1 MNEELNECTVAEL
14 RRRLVSR
21 EIAPRD
27 ILRSLESAIVL
38 RDEQIGGYLS
48 RDLEAALVEAERV
61 DVSLP
66 LGGIPVAVK
75 DVINVAGQPLTCA
88 SKMLG
93 SYVSAWDAT
102 VVARLRAAGAIP
114 FGKVNCDEFAMG
126 STSENSALRLTRNP
140 WDPERVPG
148 GSSGGSA
155 AVVAAG
161 EAVVSLGTDTGGSIR
176 QPASFCGITGL
187 KPTYGRVSRRGLVAY
202 ASSLD
207 GIGPMARTAEDA
219 ALLLQ
224 VMAGHDPGD
233 STSLRDAVPDYG
245 AALGSGVKGLRIGL
259 PKEYFVDGIDP
270 GVRAAVEEAV
280 RGLEREGAEVREISL
295 PHTEYAVAVY
305 YIIATAEASANLAR
319 FDGVRYG
326 HRCAA
331 PADIREVY
339 DRSRAEGFGPEV
351 KRRIIL
357 GTYVLSSGY
366 YDAYYGKAQR
376 VRTLIRRDFDE
387 AFREVDL
394 IAGPVCPVPAFR
406 LGEHAGDP
414 LQMYLAD
421 IFTIAANLA
430 GICGISVP
438 CGFTQAAG
446 RELPV
451 GLQLMGRALGESDLF
466 RAAGT
471 WQRVSDW
478 HLRKP
483 PGL

>member
-1 MNEELNECTVAEL
+1 MSDALNECTVVEL
-14 RRRLVSR
+14 RRRLR
-21 EIAPRD
+21 AGEISARD
-27 ILRSLESAIVL
+27 IVLSVEAAIAA
-38 RDEQIGGYLS
+38 RDEVIGGYLH
-48 RDLEAALVEAERV
+48 RDVERALEAADAADLA
-61 DVSLP
+61 LP

-93 SYVSAWDAT
+93 GYVSTWDAT
-102 VVARLRAAGAIP
+102 AVARLRGAGAIP

-126 STSENSALRLTRNP
+126 STTENSALRVTRNP
-140 WDPERVPG
+140 WDLERVPG

-161 EAVVSLGTDTGGSIR
+161 EAIVSLGTDTGGSIR
-176 QPASFCGITGL
+176 QPASFCGITGM
-187 KPTYGRVSRRGLVAY
+187 KPTYGRVSRSGLVAY

-219 ALLLQ
+219 AVVLQ
-224 VMAGHDPGD
+224 AMAGHDALD
-233 STSLRDAVPDYG
+233 STSLREGVPDYV
-245 AALGSGVKGLRIGL
+245 AAVGQGVKGMRVGL
-259 PKEYFVDGIDP
+259 PKEYFVDGIEP
-270 GVRAAVEEAV
+270 GVRAAVMDAV
-280 RGLEREGAEVREISL
+280 RGLERAGAIVKEITL
-295 PHTEYAVAVY
+295 PHTEYAVATY

-319 FDGVRYG
+319 FDGIRYG
-326 HRCAA
+326 HRCED
-331 PADIREVY
+331 PANLRDVY
-339 DRSRAEGFGPEV
+339 DRSRAEGFGAEV

-366 YDAYYGKAQR
+366 YDAYYGKAQK
-376 VRTLIRRDFDE
+376 VRTLIRRDFEE

-406 LGEHAGDP
+406 IGEHVADP
-414 LQMYLAD
+414 LEMYLAD

-438 CGFTQAAG
+438 CGFTESGG
-446 RELPV
+446 RMLPV
-451 GLQLMGRALGESDLF
+451 GLQLMGRPLGESDLL
-466 RAAGT
+466 RAAGE

-478 HLRKP
+478 HLRRP
-483 PGL
+483 VVG